1 MKQIVFIFL
10 ICLPIISCT
19 SIPEYGFEQRI
30 VLQGKKLPPNGLI
43 KISASQRVYYSEI
56 VSDNIIYWAAIKQNH
71 LIYIRTSDIHFETED
86 KLSVN
91 STVAECIEKHPDS
104 VYVEPAVCI
113 FVQLE
118 NGWRACISTDLENIP
133 LGAKIQY
140 FYKTDN
146 NYYWTLT
153 KWIDYIRQDAEFPE
167 ETTSSRIMF
176 LPAENDW
183 HGCYE

>member
-1 MKQIVFIFL
+1 MKQMVFIFL
-10 ICLPIISCT
+10 ICLSIINCT
-19 SIPEYGFEQRI
+19 SIQEYDFEQRI
-30 VLQGKKLPPNGLI
+30 VLQGKDIPPSGLI
-43 KISASQRVYYSEI
+43 KIRASQRVYYSEI
-56 VSDNIIYWAAIKQNH
+56 VLDNITYWAAIKQNR
-71 LIYIRTSDIHFETED
+71 LIYIRTSDIQFEIED

-133 LGAKIQY
+133 LSAKIQY

-176 LPAENDW
+176 LEANKDW
-183 HGCYE
+183 GDYY

>member
-1 MKQIVFIFL
+1 MKQMVFLFL
-10 ICLPIISCT
+10 FCLSIINCT
-19 SIPEYGFEQRI
+19 SIPEYNFEQRI
-30 VLQGKKLPPNGLI
+30 VLQGKSLPPSGLI
-43 KISASQRVYYSEI
+43 KIKASQRVYYSEI
-56 VSDNIIYWAAIKQNH
+56 VLDNITYWAAIKQNR
-71 LIYIRTSDIHFETED
+71 LIYIRTSDIQFETED

-91 STVAECIEKHPDS
+91 STVAECIEKYPNS

-118 NGWRACISTDLENIP
+118 NGWRACISADLENIP
-133 LGAKIQY
+133 LSAKIQY

-153 KWIDYIRQDAEFPE
+153 KWIDYIQQDAEFPE

-176 LPAENDW
+176 LEANKDW
-183 HGCYE
+183 GDYY